1 MFIVRPIFFIVTLAF
16 GFVLSQNLDGIFKIR
31 EGVFDLATSF
41 VEKKQTQEV
50 GTIGFSEPGSNVSK
64 YLAPE
69 YWKYGVIIVG
79 LFAGL
84 FTASLGSALLLGFL
98 GGILFSPEISAIPL
112 LSENAVLISN
122 LSLIHISEPTRP
134 Y

>member
-1 MFIVRPIFFIVTLAF
+1 MFIIRPIFFIVTLAL
-16 GFVLSQNLDGIFKIR
+16 GFVLSQNLDGILKIR
-31 EGVFDLATSF
+31 EGIFELATSF
-41 VEKKQTQEV
+41 VEKKPVQEAGAV
-50 GTIGFSEPGSNVSK
+50 EFSAPPSNTSK

-84 FTASLGSALLLGFL
+84 FTASMVGALLLGFL

-122 LSLIHISEPTRP
+122 GIKDLIRQWVN
-134 Y
+134 

>member
-1 MFIVRPIFFIVTLAF
+1 MFIVRPIFFIVTLAL
-16 GFVLSQNLDGIFKIR
+16 GFVLSQNLDGILKIR

-41 VEKKQTQEV
+41 VEKGQTQEE
-50 GTIGFSEPGSNVSK
+50 GTSGFSEPLSDVSK

-84 FTASLGSALLLGFL
+84 FTASMTGAMLLGFL
-98 GGILFSPEISAIPL
+98 GGILFSPEISAYPI
-112 LSENAVLISN
+112 LSEHAVLISN
-122 LSLIHISEPTRP
+122 GIKDLIRGLVN
-134 Y
+134 

>member
-1 MFIVRPIFFIVTLAF
+1 MFIVRPIFFIITLAL
-16 GFVLSQNLDGIFKIR
+16 GFVLSQNLDGILKIR

-41 VEKKQTQEV
+41 VEKGQTQEE
-50 GTIGFSEPGSNVSK
+50 GTSGFSEPLSDVSK

-84 FTASLGSALLLGFL
+84 FTASLTGAMLLGFL
-98 GGILFSPEISAIPL
+98 GGILFSPEISAYPI
-112 LSENAVLISN
+112 LSEQAVLISN
-122 LSLIHISEPTRP
+122 GIKDLIRGFVN
-134 Y
+134 

>member
-1 MFIVRPIFFIVTLAF
+1 MFIVRPIFFIITLAL
-16 GFVLSQNLDGIFKIR
+16 GFVLSQNLDGILKIR

-41 VEKKQTQEV
+41 VEKGQTQEE
-50 GTIGFSEPGSNVSK
+50 GTSGFSEPLSDVSK

-84 FTASLGSALLLGFL
+84 FTASLTGAMLLGFL
-98 GGILFSPEISAIPL
+98 GGILFSPEISAYPI
-112 LSENAVLISN
+112 LSEHAVLISN
-122 LSLIHISEPTRP
+122 GIKDLIRGLVN
-134 Y
+134 

>member
-1 MFIVRPIFFIVTLAF
+1 MFIVRPIFFIITLAL
-16 GFVLSQNLDGIFKIR
+16 GFVLSQNLDGILKIR

-41 VEKKQTQEV
+41 VEKGQTQEE
-50 GTIGFSEPGSNVSK
+50 GTSGFSEPLSDVSK

-84 FTASLGSALLLGFL
+84 FTASMTGAMLLGFL
-98 GGILFSPEISAIPL
+98 GGILFSPEISAYPI
-112 LSENAVLISN
+112 LSEHAVLISN
-122 LSLIHISEPTRP
+122 GIKDLIRGLVN
-134 Y
+134 

>member
-1 MFIVRPIFFIVTLAF
+1 MFIVRPIFFIITLAL
-16 GFVLSQNLDGIFKIR
+16 GFVLSQNLDGILKIR

-41 VEKKQTQEV
+41 VEKGQTQEE
-50 GTIGFSEPGSNVSK
+50 GTSGFSEPLSDVSK

-84 FTASLGSALLLGFL
+84 FTASMTGAMLLGFL
-98 GGILFSPEISAIPL
+98 GGILFSPEISAYPI
-112 LSENAVLISN
+112 LSEQAVLISN
-122 LSLIHISEPTRP
+122 GIKDLIRGFVN
-134 Y
+134 

>member
-1 MFIVRPIFFIVTLAF
+1 MFIVRPIFFIITLAL
-16 GFVLSQNLDGIFKIR
+16 GFVLSQNLDGILKIR

-41 VEKKQTQEV
+41 VEKGQTQEA
-50 GTIGFSEPGSNVSK
+50 GTSGFSEPLSDVSK

-84 FTASLGSALLLGFL
+84 FTASMTGAMLLGFL
-98 GGILFSPEISAIPL
+98 GGILFSPEISAYPI
-112 LSENAVLISN
+112 LSEHAVLISN
-122 LSLIHISEPTRP
+122 GIKDLIRGLVN
-134 Y
+134 